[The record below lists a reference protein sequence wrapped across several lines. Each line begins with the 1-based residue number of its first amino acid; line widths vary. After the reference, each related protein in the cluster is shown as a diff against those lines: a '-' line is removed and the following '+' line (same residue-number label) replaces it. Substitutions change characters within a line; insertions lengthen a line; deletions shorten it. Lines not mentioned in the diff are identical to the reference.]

1 MGYLFE
7 EKKKVDPIYVV
18 LRIVE
23 KKMGEIKWQK

>member
-7 EKKKVDPIYVV
+7 EKKKVDPIYVG